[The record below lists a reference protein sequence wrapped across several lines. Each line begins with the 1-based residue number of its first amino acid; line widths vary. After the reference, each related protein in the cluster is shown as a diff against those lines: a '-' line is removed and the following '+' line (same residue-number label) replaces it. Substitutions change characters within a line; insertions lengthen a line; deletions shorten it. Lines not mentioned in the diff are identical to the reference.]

1 MAVSINVV
9 AILFM
14 LASVVAVVITMRA
27 INKHAKNI
35 DFVALLIFQLSL
47 VLFFAVNLTE

>member
-1 MAVSINVV
+1 MPTINVI
-9 AILFM
+9 AILF
-14 LASVVAVVITMRA
+14 LIASAVSVVITMRA

-35 DFVALLIFQLSL
+35 DFVALLILQLSL